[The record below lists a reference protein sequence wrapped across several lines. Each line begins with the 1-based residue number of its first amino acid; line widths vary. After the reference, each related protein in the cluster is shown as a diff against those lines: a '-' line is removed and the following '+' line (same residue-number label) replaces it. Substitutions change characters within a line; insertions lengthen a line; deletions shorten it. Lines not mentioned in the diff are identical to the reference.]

1 MLIDNY
7 IVIPYV
13 EILYVGWLT
22 KESTLKRASLIV
34 VEFIDLEMANV
45 IIYARMV

>member
-7 IVIPYV
+7 IVIPCI
-13 EILYVGWLT
+13 EISYVGWLT

-34 VEFIDLEMANV
+34 VKFTDLEMANA